1 MSILGAIA
9 RYLAV
14 MGIAAGVGL
23 MLTRLGIG
31 LAAASGSD
39 TSAASTYVG
48 LWIIISL
55 VVSMVLAGVS
65 FFFLGVE
72 YADRVSHHAGRAI
85 GNSVTLDARHARR
98 NVLEVACRAAL
109 GSHVRHRILRPA
121 IGTLV

>member
-39 TSAASTYVG
+39 TSEASTYIG

-55 VVSMVLAGVS
+55 IVSMVLAGVS

-72 YADRVSHHAGRAI
+72 NADRVSHHAGRAI
-85 GNSVTLDARHARR
+85 GNSVTLTPVTHGEMSWKWRVGLLW
-98 NVLEVACRAAL
+98 VLMFATEFFVL
-109 GSHVRHRILRPA
+109 Q
-121 IGTLV
+121 